1 MYGCIYIFLLKVY
14 FNYSFSFTIYSFTMF
29 YFLKTKIKIYIM
41 KLKTSSVL
49 EYELITFHLTLE
61 TNKYFLRKYCISIG
75 QTIKTTLTNF

>member
-1 MYGCIYIFLLKVY
+1 
-14 FNYSFSFTIYSFTMF
+14 
-29 YFLKTKIKIYIM
+29 M